1 MSNTFHSPLQS
12 TCTLTL
18 SNSLEV
24 GPFPSCRTDRKLGR
38 GFLSRCDPQSGHR
51 EYTRWNL
58 GGEADQTSAFQ
69 AARGEIPCPFG
80 STTFYW
86 AHYFDG
92 SGMIRPPFFHLFLF
106 LTGRVPL
113 ETQPTQRNGC
123 PLLASPFFYFGS
135 VSGGGLT
142 SENGTSVVSL
152 EPT

>member
-69 AARGEIPCPFG
+69 AARGEMPCPFG
-80 STTFYW
+80 STSTFYW

-92 SGMIRPPFFHLFLF
+92 WRMIRPPFFHLFF
-106 LTGRVPL
+106 TGRVPL
-113 ETQPTQRNGC
+113 ETQPTQKGC
-123 PLLASPFFYFGS
+123 PLFALPIYFGS
-135 VSGGGLT
+135 VSGFRSHQCKSQPSGF
-142 SENGTSVVSL
+142 
-152 EPT
+152 P